1 MEGCP
6 VTSTDGR
13 TKISVVPHFS
23 RLHEWIA
30 MDEGYFQQEE
40 LDPELLPE
48 VMHAVSSHTGDTYG
62 ERPQDLPFVR
72 QQKVTNSACEWGT
85 ACNAGAGMGRLVP
98 DLYTVGR
105 FAIFARPGSEI
116 TRLIDLRD
124 VPVGVGM
131 RAGSHFTALAT
142 LSQVLPHEHITL
154 THTGGPGTRLVALL
168 DGEIEAANLLD
179 PEIPIAESKGLRKLA
194 QGEFRMT
201 FWVAPDIEPDVLNRY
216 FRALRTADE
225 ALAAHPER
233 YLHLWRHNVPPALA
247 GEYDYSM
254 FGLGERFVWEPYS
267 EEMFQDAL
275 DFAKRWQLDDQ
286 VRERSYA
293 RLLVPAGL

>member
-1 MEGCP
+1 MTSMEAP
-6 VTSTDGR
+6 

-30 MDEGYFQQEE
+30 MDEEYFQAEG

-48 VMHAVSSHTGDTYG
+48 VMHAVSSHKGDNYG
-62 ERPQDLPFVR
+62 ERPQDLPFVQ

-85 ACNAGAGMGRLVP
+85 ACNAGAGMGKLVP

-105 FAIFARPGSEI
+105 YAIFVRPGSTI

-131 RAGSHFTALAT
+131 MAGSHFTALET
-142 LSQVLPHEHITL
+142 LNQVLPREHIKL

-168 DGEIEAANLLD
+168 SGEIEAANLLD
-179 PEIPIAESKGLRKLA
+179 PEIAIAESKGLRKLA

-216 FRALRTADE
+216 FRALRKADE
-225 ALAAHPER
+225 ALAAHSEK
-233 YLHLWRHNVPPALA
+233 YLHLWAHNVPPALA
-247 GEYDYSM
+247 GEYDYAT
-254 FGLGERFVWEPYS
+254 FGLGERFVLEPYS
-267 EEMFQDAL
+267 AEMFRDAL
-275 DFAKRWQLDDQ
+275 DFANKWQLDDH
-286 VRERSYA
+286 VRERAYE

>member
-1 MEGCP
+1 MS
-6 VTSTDGR
+6 TSQAR

-30 MDEGYFQQEE
+30 MEDGYFQEE
-40 LDPELLPE
+40 GLDAEMLPE
-48 VMHAVSSHTGDTYG
+48 VMHAVSSHKGDNYG

-105 FAIFARPGSEI
+105 FAIFTKPGSTV

-131 RAGSHFTALAT
+131 RAGSHFTALET
-142 LSQVLPHEHITL
+142 LSQVLPREHISL

-168 DGEIEAANLLD
+168 NGEIEAANLLD
-179 PEIPIAESKGLRKLA
+179 PEIAIAEAMGLRKLA

-201 FWVAPDIEPDVLNRY
+201 FWVASDIEPDVLNRY
-216 FRALRTADE
+216 FRALRKADE
-225 ALAAHPER
+225 ALLKQPAK
-233 YLHLWRHNVPPALA
+233 YLHLWEHNVPPALA
-247 GEYDYSM
+247 GDYDYTT
-254 FGLGERFVWEPYS
+254 FGLGERFVFEPYS
-267 EEMFQDAL
+267 EEMFHNAL
-275 DFAKRWQLDDQ
+275 EFANKWQLDDQ
-286 VRERSYA
+286 VRERTYS

>member
-1 MEGCP
+1 M
-6 VTSTDGR
+6 TSMNTP

-30 MDEGYFQQEE
+30 MDEGYFQQEG
-40 LDPELLPE
+40 LAPELLPE
-48 VMHAVSSHTGDTYG
+48 VMHAVSSHKGDTYG
-62 ERPQDLPFVR
+62 ERPQDLPFVQ

-85 ACNAGAGMGRLVP
+85 ACNAGAGMGKLVP

-105 FAIFARPGSEI
+105 YAIFVRPGSTV
-116 TRLIDLRD
+116 TRLIDLHD

-131 RAGSHFTALAT
+131 MAGSHFTALET
-142 LSQVLPHEHITL
+142 LSQVLPREHIKL

-168 DGEIEAANLLD
+168 NGEIEAANLLD
-179 PEIPIAESKGLRKLA
+179 PEIAIAESKGLRKLA

-201 FWVAPDIEPDVLNRY
+201 FWVAPDIEPDVLNHY
-216 FRALRTADE
+216 FRALRKADE
-225 ALAAHPER
+225 ALTAHPEK
-233 YLHLWRHNVPPALA
+233 YLHLWAHNVPPALA
-247 GEYDYSM
+247 GEYDYAT

-267 EEMFQDAL
+267 EEMFRDAL
-275 DFAKRWQLDDQ
+275 DFANKWQLDDHVQ
-286 VRERSYA
+286 ERNYG

>member
-1 MEGCP
+1 M
-6 VTSTDGR
+6 TSTDGPA
-13 TKISVVPHFS
+13 KISVVPHFS

-30 MDEGYFQQEE
+30 MEEGYFQAEG

-48 VMHAVSSHTGDTYG
+48 VMHAVSSHKGDNYG
-62 ERPQDLPFVR
+62 ERPQDVPFVQ

-105 FAIFARPGSEI
+105 FAIFVRPGSPI

-131 RAGSHFTALAT
+131 RAGSHFTALET
-142 LSQVLPHEHITL
+142 LSQVLPREHIKL

-168 DGEIEAANLLD
+168 NGEIEAANLLD
-179 PEIPIAESKGLRKLA
+179 PEIAIAESKGLRA
-194 QGEFRMT
+194 IARGEFRMT

-216 FRALRTADE
+216 FRALRRADE
-225 ALAAHPER
+225 ALMAQPEK
-233 YLHLWRHNVPPALA
+233 YLHLWAHNVPPALA
-247 GEYDYSM
+247 GDYDYST
-254 FGLGERFVWEPYS
+254 FGTGERFVWEPYS
-267 EEMFQDAL
+267 EEMFREAL
-275 DFAKRWQLDDQ
+275 SFANKWQLDDQ
-286 VRERSYA
+286 VRERAYE
-293 RLLVPAGL
+293 RLLLPASV

>member
-1 MEGCP
+1 M
-6 VTSTDGR
+6 TTTDGS

-30 MDEGYFQQEE
+30 MDEGYFQREG
-40 LDPELLPE
+40 LDSELLPE
-48 VMHAVSSHTGDTYG
+48 VMHAVSSHKGDNYG

-105 FAIFARPGSEI
+105 FAIFTRPGSTI

-142 LSQVLPHEHITL
+142 LNQVLPRDHIVL

-179 PEIPIAESKGLRKLA
+179 PEISIAESKRLRKLA

-201 FWVAPDIEPDVLNRY
+201 FWVAPDIDPDVLNRY
-216 FRALRTADE
+216 FRALRAADE
-225 ALAAHPER
+225 ALVAHPDR
-233 YLHLWRHNVPPALA
+233 YLHLWQHNVPPALA
-247 GEYDYSM
+247 GEYDYST

-275 DFAKRWQLDDQ
+275 DFAKKWRLDDQ
-286 VRERSYA
+286 VRERTYT

>member
-1 MEGCP
+1 M
-6 VTSTDGR
+6 TSMNAP

-30 MDEGYFQQEE
+30 MDEGYFQAEG

-48 VMHAVSSHTGDTYG
+48 VMHAVSSHTGDNYG
-62 ERPQDLPFVR
+62 ERPQDLPFVQ

-85 ACNAGAGMGRLVP
+85 ACNAGAGMGKLVP

-105 FAIFARPGSEI
+105 YAIFVRPGSTL

-131 RAGSHFTALAT
+131 MAGSHFTALET
-142 LSQVLPHEHITL
+142 LSQVLPREHIKL

-168 DGEIEAANLLD
+168 KGEIEAANLLD
-179 PEIPIAESKGLRKLA
+179 PEVAIAESKGLRKLA

-216 FRALRTADE
+216 FRALRKADE
-225 ALAAHPER
+225 ALAAQPDR
-233 YLHLWRHNVPPALA
+233 YMHLWAHNVPPALA
-247 GEYDYSM
+247 GEYDYST
-254 FGLGERFVWEPYS
+254 FGLGERFVWEPYNA
-267 EEMFQDAL
+267 EMFRDAL
-275 DFAKRWQLDDQ
+275 DFANKWQLDDH
-286 VRERSYA
+286 VRERSYE

>member
-1 MEGCP
+1 MTSMEAP
-6 VTSTDGR
+6 

-30 MDEGYFQQEE
+30 MDEEYFQAEG

-48 VMHAVSSHTGDTYG
+48 VMHAVSSHKGDNYG
-62 ERPQDLPFVR
+62 ERPQDLPFVQ

-85 ACNAGAGMGRLVP
+85 ACNAGAGMGKLVP

-105 FAIFARPGSEI
+105 YAIFVRPGSTI

-131 RAGSHFTALAT
+131 MAGSHFTALET
-142 LSQVLPHEHITL
+142 LNQVLPREHIKL

-168 DGEIEAANLLD
+168 SGEIEAANLLD
-179 PEIPIAESKGLRKLA
+179 PEIAIAESKGLRKLA

-216 FRALRTADE
+216 FRALRKADE
-225 ALAAHPER
+225 ALAAHSEK
-233 YLHLWRHNVPPALA
+233 YLHLWAHNVPPALA
-247 GEYDYSM
+247 GEYDYAT

-267 EEMFQDAL
+267 AEMFRDAL
-275 DFAKRWQLDDQ
+275 DFANKWQLDDH
-286 VRERSYA
+286 VRERVYE

>member
-1 MEGCP
+1 M
-6 VTSTDGR
+6 TSTDADR
-13 TKISVVPHFS
+13 RAKISVVPHFS

-30 MDEGYFQQEE
+30 MEEGYFQAQG

-48 VMHAVSSHTGDTYG
+48 VMHAVSSHKGDNYG
-62 ERPQDLPFVR
+62 ERPQDVPFVQ

-105 FAIFARPGSEI
+105 FAIFARPGSPI

-131 RAGSHFTALAT
+131 RAGSHFTALEM
-142 LSQVLPHEHITL
+142 LSQVLPREHIKL

-168 DGEIEAANLLD
+168 DGEVEAANLLD
-179 PEIPIAESKGLRKLA
+179 PEIAIAESKGLRA
-194 QGEFRMT
+194 IARGEFRMT

-216 FRALRTADE
+216 FRALRRADE
-225 ALAAHPER
+225 ALMVHPEK
-233 YLHLWRHNVPPALA
+233 YLHLWAHNVPPALD
-247 GEYDYSM
+247 GDYDYST

-267 EEMFQDAL
+267 EEMFREAL
-275 DFAKRWQLDDQ
+275 AFANKWQLDDQ
-286 VRERSYA
+286 VRERAYE
-293 RLLVPAGL
+293 RLLVPAGV

>member
-1 MEGCP
+1 M
-6 VTSTDGR
+6 TSSEAR
-13 TKISVVPHFS
+13 TKVSVVPHFS

-30 MDEGYFQQEE
+30 MEEGYFQEE
-40 LDPELLPE
+40 GLDAEMLPE
-48 VMHAVSSHTGDTYG
+48 VMHAVSGHKGDNYG

-105 FAIFARPGSEI
+105 FAIFTKPGSTV
-116 TRLIDLRD
+116 TRLIELRD

-131 RAGSHFTALAT
+131 RAGSHFTALET
-142 LSQVLPHEHITL
+142 LSQVLPREHISL

-168 DGEIEAANLLD
+168 NGEIEAANLLD
-179 PEIPIAESKGLRKLA
+179 PEIAIAESRGLRKLA

-216 FRALRTADE
+216 FRALRKADE
-225 ALAAHPER
+225 ALAKQPEK
-233 YLHLWRHNVPPALA
+233 YLHLWAHNVPPALA
-247 GEYDYSM
+247 GDYDYTT
-254 FGLGERFVWEPYS
+254 FGLGERFVFEPYS
-267 EEMFQDAL
+267 EEMFQNAL
-275 DFAKRWQLDDQ
+275 EFANKWHLDDQ
-286 VRERSYA
+286 VRERTYS

>member
-1 MEGCP
+1 M
-6 VTSTDGR
+6 TSSEAR
-13 TKISVVPHFS
+13 TKVSVVPHFS

-30 MDEGYFQQEE
+30 MEEGYFQEE
-40 LDPELLPE
+40 RLDAEMLPE
-48 VMHAVSSHTGDTYG
+48 VMHAVSGHKGDNYG

-105 FAIFARPGSEI
+105 FAIFTKPGSTV
-116 TRLIDLRD
+116 TRLIELRD

-131 RAGSHFTALAT
+131 RAGSHFTALET
-142 LSQVLPHEHITL
+142 LSQVLPREHISL

-168 DGEIEAANLLD
+168 NGEIEAANLLD
-179 PEIPIAESKGLRKLA
+179 PEIAIAESRGLRKLA

-216 FRALRTADE
+216 FRALRKADE
-225 ALAAHPER
+225 ALAKQPEK
-233 YLHLWRHNVPPALA
+233 YLHLWAHNVPPALA
-247 GEYDYSM
+247 GDYDYTT
-254 FGLGERFVWEPYS
+254 FGLGERFVFEPYS
-267 EEMFQDAL
+267 EEMFQNAL
-275 DFAKRWQLDDQ
+275 EFANKWHLDDQ
-286 VRERSYA
+286 VRERTYS